1 MPTARSGGTAAQQM
15 LTERLPD
22 ALRPLGRLAF
32 NFWWS
37 WQPDGEALWRS
48 IDPAAWDA
56 CDRNPVRLLREL
68 PWRTLQGAASSPAIR
83 DAMTSLAARLDAEL
97 GRPASPAPPA
107 RPEAPIAFLCSEYAI
122 DASLP
127 IYSGGL
133 GVLAGGLLKEAS
145 DRALPLVAVGMLYRR
160 GYFHQRLD
168 PTGMQ
173 HEYWTVS
180 PPERLAVERV
190 EDASGAPLEIDV
202 PVRSGTVRLAVYR
215 ADVGRV
221 PLYLLDSDVPAN
233 GPVDRFITSQ
243 LYIGDPTYRLM
254 QYVVGGFG
262 AVRALSAMGIAPA
275 LYHFNEGHP
284 AF

>member
-97 GRPASPAPPA
+97 ARPASPAPPA
-107 RPEAPIAFLCSEYAI
+107 RPDAPIAFLCSEYAI
-122 DASLP
+122 HASLP

-133 GVLAGGLLKEAS
+133 GVLAGDLLKEAS
-145 DRALPLVAVGMLYRR
+145 DRALPLVAVGLLYRR

-168 PTGMQ
+168 PSGWQ
-173 HEYWTVS
+173 HES
-180 PPERLAVERV
+180 PALFHPERSKLTEVV
-190 EDASGAPLEIDV
+190 GHDGAPLRVHLDLRGMRV
-202 PVRSGTVRLAVYR
+202 LVRAWR
-215 ADVGRV
+215 ARIGRV
-221 PLYLLDSDVPAN
+221 PLYLLD
-233 GPVDRFITSQ
+233 
-243 LYIGDPTYRLM
+243 
-254 QYVVGGFG
+254 
-262 AVRALSAMGIAPA
+262 
-275 LYHFNEGHP
+275 
-284 AF
+284 